1 MTFGC
6 WASTPL
12 RTSGEFQTLNLR
24 TMSQTWQPQLP
35 VERVYLLRSLS
46 FRPLHDS
53 YLFSQQT
60 STSERL
66 RIAAHRN
73 SGSLPKSLLVMA
85 MLAVVV
91 TCGKGGKPTECCKK
105 VSSKEI
111 TEEVL
116 AFKVEIPQLP
126 CLPAVIFY
134 TKDGYY
140 CAQIRAP
147 WVLEKT
153 AAIRRAAVARALT
166 TSSPSHS
173 SSVLAPAS
181 SS

>member
-1 MTFGC
+1 
-6 WASTPL
+6 
-12 RTSGEFQTLNLR
+12 
-24 TMSQTWQPQLP
+24 MSQTWQPQLP

-66 RIAAHRN
+66 RIAAHRVRWQEIKRTRCSAAHSKYLSDN

-91 TCGKGGKPTECCKK
+91 TCGKGAGKPTECCKK